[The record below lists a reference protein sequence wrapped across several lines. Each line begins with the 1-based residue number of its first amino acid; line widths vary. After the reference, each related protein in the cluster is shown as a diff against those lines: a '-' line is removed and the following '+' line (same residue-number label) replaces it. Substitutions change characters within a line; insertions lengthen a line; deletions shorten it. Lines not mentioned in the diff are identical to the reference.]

1 MKYNI
6 YCDESCHLPNDHS
19 PVMVLG
25 AAYCPADKKQQI
37 FSDIR
42 AIKTKHGIDSH
53 MEIKWTKVSKSKI
66 DFYLDLL
73 DYFWRTR
80 DLHYRCLV
88 AEGKNELDHQ
98 KYNCGDFDLWYYKM
112 YFRLLDPI
120 IDLDAEYR
128 IFIDIKDT
136 KGGKRI
142 KKLHEVLCNNMYDF
156 NKEVI
161 TDISLINS
169 KESEILQMGDLLNG
183 AIAFYHRGLY
193 KNIMA
198 NVGKTLFIDALQKR
212 VNLDIATARSASKFN
227 LFIWTPQR

>member
-1 MKYNI
+1 MEYNI

-25 AAYCPADKKQQI
+25 AAYCPAEKKQQI

-42 AIKTKHGIDSH
+42 AIKTKHGINSH

-73 DYFWRTR
+73 DYFWRTS
-80 DLHYRCLV
+80 DLHYRGLV
-88 AEGKNELDHQ
+88 AKGKNELDHQ
-98 KYNCGDFDLWYYKM
+98 KYNGGDFDLWYYKM

-120 IDLDAEYR
+120 IDQDAEYR
-128 IFIDIKDT
+128 IFMDIKDT

-142 KKLHEVLCNNMYDF
+142 RKLHQVLCNNMYDF

-161 TDISLINS
+161 TDISLIDS

-212 VNLDIATARSASKFN
+212 VNLDMATARSASKFN